1 MGTLRCECN
10 GNWKMKMDFNVKNK
24 ISSEQNQF
32 GFVMTHDCAMRI
44 YCLENIFSND
54 DSTCE
59 YFEAIMP
66 QMFASCYALICLI
79 MTVVG
84 L

>member
-1 MGTLRCECN
+1 MEIGR
-10 GNWKMKMDFNVKNK
+10 WKWILWCRKNFNVKNK

-54 DSTCE
+54 DSMCE